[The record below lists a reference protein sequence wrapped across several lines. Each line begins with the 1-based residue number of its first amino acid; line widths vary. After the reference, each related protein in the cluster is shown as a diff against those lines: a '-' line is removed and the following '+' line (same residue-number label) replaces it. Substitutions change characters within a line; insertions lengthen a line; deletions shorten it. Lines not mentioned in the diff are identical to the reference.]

1 MLVGMRWLLV
11 LWLLVAHA
19 VAAELTLTF
28 DPRWHGVSVAVP
40 GATVHNACGQTL
52 RLSRLS
58 ALISSISLV
67 RADGTSVALPG
78 QVGFID
84 IGSGRVS
91 ATLQDV
97 PAGDYT
103 GIAFT
108 FGLPPS
114 TNHSSPG
121 NWPAG
126 HPLNPLVNHLHW
138 NWQGGYVFLA
148 MEGHWS
154 DPPDV
159 ADDEHGFSYHI
170 AGDAHTM
177 PVRFSAAFTVFPDTE
192 LRFAIELSRILE
204 ARRLDVADG
213 SESTHSAAN
222 DTLVGDMTVAVRHS
236 LFWLGADGRARAGGT
251 PAATSGVAP
260 GVSPTVSDVPPLN
273 TAVAAHHARRLA
285 LEIPAGFPVPALP
298 DDNPITAEGVE
309 LGRELF
315 NDPRLSG
322 SGTQSCADCHRAN
335 HAFSDTVARSRGTD
349 GKPGVRNAMPLFN
362 LAWSSSYA
370 WDGSKPRIRDQAIAA
385 MTNPIEMHGDPARVV
400 SALQNDA
407 ALVEKF
413 RAAFGT
419 PEVTV
424 ERIGLALEQC
434 LLTNVSADS
443 KFDRAL
449 KGVGALTD
457 EEKEGFALFMTEY
470 DPARGRRG
478 ADCFHCHGGPLF
490 TDYDFKNNGLDQ
502 RSSDPARAGV
512 TGRPEDAGKFKTPSL
527 RNVAVTAPYMHDGR
541 FATLEDVIAHYDHG
555 VQRSPTLDPNLAK
568 HPNDGLKLTPAEQHA
583 LIAFL
588 RTLTDSRWAKAD

>member
-1 MLVGMRWLLV
+1 MLAGMRWLLI
-11 LWLLVAHA
+11 LGLLVAHA
-19 VAAELTLTF
+19 AAAELTLTF
-28 DPRWHGVSVAVP
+28 EPRWHGISVAVP
-40 GATVHNACGQTL
+40 GATVHNTNGQTL
-52 RLSRLS
+52 RLTRLS

-91 ATLQDV
+91 TPLHDV
-97 PAGDYT
+97 PAGDYR

-108 FGLPPS
+108 FGLPPT
-114 TNHSSPG
+114 TNHSDPG

-148 MEGHWS
+148 VEGHWS
-154 DPPDV
+154 DAPDV
-159 ADDEHGFSYHI
+159 ADDEHGFSYHV
-170 AGDAHTM
+170 AGDTHTM
-177 PVRFSAAFTVFPDTE
+177 PVRFSAAFTVFPETE

-236 LFWLGADGRARAGGT
+236 LFWLGADGRTRAGM
-251 PAATSGVAP
+251 AP
-260 GVSPTVSDVPPLN
+260 GVPPVTLN
-273 TAVAAHHARRLA
+273 NAASRADGATLTTIAAPHAHRLA
-285 LEIPAGFPVPALP
+285 LEIPAGFPLP
-298 DDNPITAEGVE
+298 SLPEDNPITAEGVE
-309 LGRELF
+309 LGRVLF
-315 NDPRLSG
+315 NDARLSG
-322 SGTQSCADCHRAN
+322 SGTQSCADCHHAN
-335 HAFSDTVARSRGTD
+335 HAFSDTVARSRGAD
-349 GKPGVRNAMPLFN
+349 GDPGARNAMPLFN
-362 LAWSSSYA
+362 LAWSGSYA

-385 MTNPIEMHGDPARVV
+385 MTNPIEMDADPTRVV
-400 SALQNDA
+400 AALQQDA
-407 ALVEKF
+407 AMAEKF

-419 PEVTV
+419 PDVTV
-424 ERIGLALEQC
+424 NRIGLALEQC

-449 KGVGALTD
+449 RGNGALTD
-457 EEKEGFALFMTEY
+457 EEKEGFALFVTEY

-490 TDYDFKNNGLDQ
+490 TDYDFKNNGLDR
-502 RSSDPARAGV
+502 RSADPARAGV

-555 VQRSPTLDPNLAK
+555 VVRSPTLDPNLAK
-568 HPNDGLKLTPAEQHA
+568 HPDDGLKLTPAEQHA
-583 LIAFL
+583 LVAFL
-588 RTLTDSRWAKAD
+588 RTLTDSRWAKND